1 MLSGR
6 HPSVELRTTDAG
18 LRSTSAGWLHR
29 LAPLPVLLVAALVC
43 SGCSKPAEQRP
54 NVVLYIVDT
63 LRADGLASYGNARA
77 STPNFDALARE
88 GVLFENAFASAS
100 WTRASVATILTGLHP
115 WRHGAEG
122 RNDRLNDS
130 VTTLAQTFG
139 ADGYATALVS
149 ANPNVSSAFG
159 FERAFDEIIE
169 LYLRREPGA
178 VRGKELITPSD
189 VLTREALRW
198 VDTVEG
204 PFLLVVLAIDPH
216 APYTPPAR
224 FAPAREESDRSQVT
238 GRFAS
243 INRPDLS
250 EADRERIR
258 ELYLAEVAFND
269 ESFGELRAALGQRG
283 LDGNTVVALTSD
295 HGEEFWEHGRRGH
308 GKSLVDEL
316 LRVPLVIAAP
326 GDARVEPGS
335 RVSDPVQL
343 ADLMPTLLDLGGL
356 PIPGSLD
363 GRSLLAADSVR
374 HRPVLAGLRM
384 DDRDLVAARR
394 GGFKLVWDR
403 SSGERH
409 LYALDGDHPEAEPI
423 DPSGRPNA
431 EQAEQELLDLLESA
445 VAEREPGQH
454 TPTAEI
460 PDDVRESLR
469 ALGYAE

>member
-1 MLSGR
+1 
-6 HPSVELRTTDAG
+6 V
-18 LRSTSAGWLHR
+18 
-29 LAPLPVLLVAALVC
+29 VLLAALLC
-43 SGCSKPAEQRP
+43 SGCSKPAQEPP

-77 STPNFDALARE
+77 STPHFDALARE

-122 RNDRLNDS
+122 RDDRLSES
-130 VTTLAQTFG
+130 VATLGQLFG
-139 ADGYATALVS
+139 AHGYATALVT
-149 ANPNVSSAFG
+149 ANPNVGSAFG
-159 FERAFDEIIE
+159 FERAFDQTIE

-198 VDTVEG
+198 LDTVEG

-224 FAPAREESDRSQVT
+224 FASASEEGDRSQVT

-269 ESFGELRAALGQRG
+269 ESFGALRAALGERG

-326 GDARVEPGS
+326 HDPRVEAGS
-335 RVSDPVQL
+335 RVADRVAL
-343 ADLMPTLLDLGGL
+343 ADLMPTLLDLGGM

-363 GRSLLAADSVR
+363 GRSLLGASPTPD
-374 HRPVLAGLRM
+374 RPVLAGLRM
-384 DDRDLVAARR
+384 DDRDLLAARR
-394 GGFKLVWDR
+394 GDFKLVWDR
-403 SSGERH
+403 SSGERR
-409 LYALDGDHPEAEPI
+409 LYALDGDRPEAVLV
-423 DPSGRPNA
+423 DPSHHPNA

-445 VAEREPGQH
+445 VAERGPGQR
-454 TPTAEI
+454 TPTSEI